1 MTFENRDD
9 LTKKCRFFPIIDVPD
24 RNNGHNGKFQIII
37 FDEIFFLISSR
48 CKYNEKNNKRLLR
61 FIYQ

>member
-37 FDEIFFLISSR
+37 FDEIFF
-48 CKYNEKNNKRLLR
+48 
-61 FIYQ
+61 FDFF